1 MPLRI
6 GGPSETTTS
15 TRTAAQLPE
24 DYKDVRP
31 TALYLSPWVEGKW
44 SLRDAVDVMVTASIA
59 TLRYGAKFKDDVLYN
74 LYQAGR
80 DQIKLYS
87 TKGPFAYIIPQDQRD
102 VIAAVELLRR
112 LAFGGVRISQLTAA
126 ARFDDTMYPGG
137 TWIIRT
143 DREYAA
149 LAREVLDIQKYPD
162 LRQSPG
168 GPPERPYDAA
178 GWTLPLQMDVRVIP
192 VAQPLS
198 DDTVGR
204 LVAIGPGVS
213 FKSSPTRYV
222 NGETDAAAFDSVPG
236 AGFNSDPAASAIVPP
251 PGRIAGT
258 GSALAVDPAANNAF
272 RAINRAW
279 KEGAGVQF
287 RAANGSRQPRYIV
300 TGLPADRQTDLVRAL
315 AMPVGTDVVLTDS
328 LSNRIAAEAV
338 ADEATL
344 VAQALRSR
352 PDLVAEEER
361 VRAARQGLSAI
372 KAERLPSLGL
382 VADDGVIGKNGAK
395 LLNTYT
401 WGLQVSVPIF
411 DGFRREARVQ
421 EQQSV
426 VKEAEIRQRDLEQQ
440 AHADVR
446 GALIDLGGA
455 REQLAAATERLR
467 LAEQELAQARDRFN
481 AGVAGNADVVNAS
494 LALTSSRMLVNDAET
509 LYQLA
514 RVALARATGSVTTI
528 R

>member
-1 MPLRI
+1 MRADADLRARQADTLLARDLLRI
-6 GGPSETTTS
+6 
-15 TRTAAQLPE
+15 AQ
-24 DYKDVRP
+24 
-31 TALYLSPWVEGKW
+31 
-44 SLRDAVDVMVTASIA
+44 
-59 TLRYGAKFKDDVLYN
+59 
-74 LYQAGR
+74 
-80 DQIKLYS
+80 
-87 TKGPFAYIIPQDQRD
+87 
-102 VIAAVELLRR
+102 
-112 LAFGGVRISQLTAA
+112 SQL
-126 ARFDDTMYPGG
+126 
-137 TWIIRT
+137 
-143 DREYAA
+143 
-149 LAREVLDIQKYPD
+149 Q
-162 LRQSPG
+162 
-168 GPPERPYDAA
+168 
-178 GWTLPLQMDVRVIP
+178 
-192 VAQPLS
+192 
-198 DDTVGR
+198 
-204 LVAIGPGVS
+204 
-213 FKSSPTRYV
+213 
-222 NGETDAAAFDSVPG
+222 
-236 AGFNSDPAASAIVPP
+236 
-251 PGRIAGT
+251 AGT
-258 GSALAVDPAANNAF
+258 GVGLDVTRAQAQLAAT
-272 RAINRAW
+272 
-279 KEGAGVQF
+279 
-287 RAANGSRQPRYIV
+287 RAAFLSSRNARDHSH
-300 TGLPADRQTDLVRAL
+300 LDLVRAL